1 PIEGLETELA
11 KLPSEFPKD
20 GFHRAR
26 QLTILLPRLREEAE
40 RLNQELGSAIL
51 PDTLA
56 GLLRLAVTG
65 ERVAAAPDASP
76 EAFAATVWDSGLEQ
90 AGDLAD
96 SVATLEA
103 ARADLQGKVVDAAW
117 STEVAAARQ
126 ALATHTGILK
136 ALNGDYRRA
145 TALARTIVVD
155 PSAPAT
161 QIVGLLDL
169 LMKGQA
175 AAARVREGD
184 AFGRSAFGADWR
196 GERSASAPLLAL
208 VEWMRTLRGLGPE
221 PRIIAGRM
229 AERSEAGA
237 RAARVRKVIEIGRPI
252 IEGFWNDL
260 GHLASSML
268 GDVASAERAS
278 LQLME
283 AKASTVA
290 QADDASRQVLT
301 DVPDLITE
309 RVELLRRLGR
319 LQALAQGIDAGESL
333 GKFVFGSSWH
343 GRGSD
348 WAALTQAEL
357 WLKENGSIRHLA
369 ARLPERIEIANSARS
384 AREAAQ
390 AAARE
395 LKALTGDLKADAPS
409 LFGVVDFPDVAIGE
423 VVSRLQGWLDHQE
436 QLSKWVAYEERSET
450 ARKAGLGQLID
461 GLANGQIT
469 TGSARSVFDMAYYER
484 MFLAMATDEPEL
496 ARFDG
501 ELHSR
506 AVRDFADL
514 DRQRIKAGAIEV
526 VTAHHRKI
534 PSRDGGAGPVGLL
547 RSEMARRRGHMP
559 IRQLMQKAGPAIQA
573 LKPVFMMSPLS
584 VAQFL
589 SPGRM
594 SFDLLVMDEASQ
606 IQPVDALGSVAR
618 ASQVVVVGDERQLP
632 PTTFFAKMTGSQSE
646 DDEGEGAQVADIES
660 ILGLFTARGL
670 PQRMLRWHY
679 RSRHQSLIA
688 VSNSQFY
695 ENRLFIVPSP
705 YTQEAG
711 MGLRFH
717 HVPEGVFDSGGTGTN
732 PVEARAVAEAI
743 IRHAKVNPQETLGV
757 ATFSVSQRRAIQD
770 ELEALRR
777 LNPDTEEFFH
787 AHPSEPFF
795 VKNLENVQGD
805 ERDVIMISVGY
816 AKNAQ
821 GYMAMRFG
829 PLGAEG
835 GERRLNVLISRAKR
849 SCEVFASI
857 TDEDIDLER
866 GKGKG
871 IFAFK
876 LFLHYAR
883 TGRISLAQ
891 VTVREMDSI
900 FVEQVANA
908 LIEMGYQVHAQV
920 GIAGF
925 FIDLAVADPER
936 PGRYILGIEC
946 DGAEYHSSRSAR
958 DRDRLRQ
965 SVLEDHGWIIHR
977 IWSADWFQRPREQL
991 ERTILAIEAARKE
1004 LDERAELGVQRNR
1017 AVAVQVVT
1025 VDRGNVTEIGLESTN
1040 GSETPN
1046 RAYEEAEL
1054 KRPGSFELH
1063 ETPSGIM
1070 AGLVEQVVAT
1080 ETPIHV
1086 DEIVSRIRD
1095 AWGLQRAGGRI
1106 QDAIE
1111 RGVSIAQRG
1120 GSVARRGNFCFKPGV
1135 PVRLRDRSGVV
1146 SAGLRKPEMIAQD
1159 EVAQGA
1165 MEVVKS
1171 NLGATEEEIAT
1182 GVARMLGFKATS
1194 AQLRQLISA
1203 GVADLVAKGV
1213 LRSQDGLLVAGES
1226 ASEKL
1231 AEV

>member
-1 PIEGLETELA
+1 M
-11 KLPSEFPKD
+11 
-20 GFHRAR
+20 
-26 QLTILLPRLREEAE
+26 REEAE